1 MSEPMRDGWTI
12 DEFFAW
18 QDAQPD
24 RYELVGGAPVLLP
37 AGAKNVHDD
46 ILVNVLAELRHQLR
60 GSGCRPFTRDSS
72 IETLPGQIRRPD
84 LGVDCG
90 HRNPAGTRATAPR
103 MVVEVL
109 APDTRDFETFERL
122 GEYKQVSSLEY
133 ALLIETNAPEI
144 ILWFRAED
152 RLWRK
157 RGLTGLGHAITMPAL
172 GVIITIDAIYDRV
185 NFPADVSFG
194 RVS

>member
-1 MSEPMRDGWTI
+1 VPEPKRDGWTI

-18 QDAQPD
+18 QDNQPD

-46 ILVNVLAELRHQLR
+46 ILVNVLTELRRQLR

-90 HRNPAGTRATAPR
+90 YRDPTGTRAITPR
-103 MVVEVL
+103 MVAEVL
-109 APDTRDFETFERL
+109 APDTCDVETVERL
-122 GEYKQVSSLEY
+122 REYKQVSTLEY
-133 ALLIETNAPEI
+133 ILLIEPNAPVVMQWLRDEGRSWQMKVVDGPGQEI
-144 ILWFRAED
+144 A
-152 RLWRK
+152 
-157 RGLTGLGHAITMPAL
+157 MPAL
-172 GVIITIDAIYDRV
+172 GVILAMGEIYDRIT
-185 NFPADVSFG
+185 FPADSEG
-194 RVS
+194 GQPP